1 MEQSTFDL
9 IMKVLNYFLFSAGLF
24 KIFGKFKI
32 KRIWAFI
39 PVVRFYK
46 LSECAEKTDE
56 ALAAVLCTALSDI
69 FGLLFIFADK
79 YTKSDAILLGIAL
92 LAFTFFVMEFIYHV
106 KVYSGL
112 CEVFG
117 VKGVKWLLLWIFFE
131 TVAALV
137 WGFGRKYFPV
147 NRNTEQAAHLSG
159 KTEKETEEG
168 LVIDIDERTVGNIFK
183 RKTLLKDI
191 HLTIKPGRMVLLLG
205 GSGAGK
211 TTFVN
216 AVTGYEKAKARIV
229 LNGKDVYKH
238 FDDMQHEIGMV
249 PQRDTVRYN
258 DTIYNTVNDNALL
271 RLSDDYNKE
280 GVKGK
285 VEEVLQAFGLTNSGT
300 AIVGKQSG
308 GQIKRISISMEYVAD
323 PYLFVLDEPDSGLDG
338 ILARSLMQ
346 KLHDISREG
355 RIVIVITHTP
365 DRVIDL
371 FDDVIVLA
379 KDANRTGRLAYYG
392 PVEDARKFFEKD
404 TMEGII
410 STINRKEEGGEGR
423 ADEMIERFE
432 EARNGE
438 K

>member
-9 IMKVLNYFLFSAGLF
+9 IVKVLNYFLFSAGLF

-46 LSECAEKTDE
+46 LSECAERKDE

-69 FGLLFIFADK
+69 FGLLFIFANK
-79 YTKSDAILLGIAL
+79 YIKSEAILLGIVL

-137 WGFGRKYFPV
+137 WGFGKKYLPV
-147 NRNTEQAAHLSG
+147 NRNTEKAAHLSG
-159 KTEKETEEG
+159 KTEKETGEG
-168 LVIDIDERTVGNIFK
+168 LVIDIDERTVGSIFK

-258 DTIYNTVNDNALL
+258 DTIYNTVNDNAML

-392 PVEDARKFFEKD
+392 PVEDARRFFEKD

>member
-1 MEQSTFDL
+1 MEQSSFNL
-9 IMKVLNYFLFSAGLF
+9 ILKVINYVLFSIGLYGLF
-24 KIFGKFKI
+24 PKFNE
-32 KRIWAFI
+32 KRIWAFV
-39 PVVRFYK
+39 PVIRFYK
-46 LSECAEKTDE
+46 LAKGADRKDE
-56 ALAAVLCTALSDI
+56 ALAAVFCTAVSSVLSTLFILSEKYVGDSSI
-69 FGLLFIFADK
+69 IVLAIGLL
-79 YTKSDAILLGIAL
+79 Y
-92 LAFTFFVMEFIYHV
+92 FTFGVLEIIYEV

-117 VKGVKWLLLWIFFE
+117 VKRKIWLFIWIFFDPI
-131 TVAALV
+131 AALI
-137 WGFGRKYFPV
+137 WGFSKKYVPV
-147 NRNTEQAAHLSG
+147 YKNMEEAAPLSG
-159 KTEKETEEG
+159 KQEKETEEG
-168 LVIDIDERTVGNIFK
+168 LVIDIDSRKVGSIFK

-216 AVTGYEKAKARIV
+216 AVTGYEKADAKIM
-229 LNGKDVYKH
+229 LNGKNVYKH

-249 PQRDTVRYN
+249 PQKDTVRYN

-271 RLSDDYNKE
+271 RLSDAYDKE
-280 GVKGK
+280 GVKDK
-285 VEEVLQAFGLTNSGT
+285 VEEVLSSFGLTNSGT
-300 AIVGKQSG
+300 ALVGKQSG

-338 ILARSLMQ
+338 ILAKSLMQ

-365 DRVIDL
+365 DRVIDM

-379 KDANRTGRLAYYG
+379 KDANRTGRLAFYG
-392 PVEDARKFFEKD
+392 PVEEARKFFGKD

-423 ADEMIERFE
+423 ADELIKRFE
-432 EARNGE
+432 EVRNE
-438 K
+438 

>member
-9 IMKVLNYFLFSAGLF
+9 IMKLLNYFLFSAGLF

-46 LSECAEKTDE
+46 LSECAERKDE

-69 FGLLFIFADK
+69 FGLLFIFANK
-79 YTKSDAILLGIAL
+79 YIKSEAILLGIVL

-137 WGFGRKYFPV
+137 WGFGKKYLPV
-147 NRNTEQAAHLSG
+147 NRNTEKAAHLSG
-159 KTEKETEEG
+159 KTEKETGEG
-168 LVIDIDERTVGNIFK
+168 LVIDIDERTVGSIFK

-258 DTIYNTVNDNALL
+258 DTIYNTVNDNAML

-285 VEEVLQAFGLTNSGT
+285 VEEVLQAFGLTNYGT

-392 PVEDARKFFEKD
+392 PVEDARRFFEKD
-404 TMEGII
+404 TLEGII

-423 ADEMIERFE
+423 ADEMIEHFE